1 LASSLFGGIIRVKYR
16 SISRKYRHMP
26 LTDVAVRNAK
36 PRDQAYK
43 LADSGG
49 LYLYVA
55 TSGGRLWRMDYRHES
70 KRQTLS
76 IGRYPITGLSDARAK
91 RDEAKRQL
99 AAGINPARAR
109 KEQKDKVRAS
119 GLDTFE
125 AIAREWYDLQKSTWV
140 PRHAEDVIHSL
151 ERDVF
156 PTIGDVPIREITAPQ
171 VLKLLRS
178 IEGRPAIETARRIRQ
193 RISAVF
199 VYAIASG
206 RGETDPAAIVQKAM
220 APQKKGRQPAITD
233 LEGAREM
240 LRRAEATPASPVTK
254 LALRLLALTAVRPGT
269 LITTPW
275 SEFVDIDAQEP
286 MWTVPAERMKMRL
299 HFKSDE
305 ARDHLVPL
313 SPQALATIDVLR
325 KSTGGGPLVFPNG
338 RHAHKPMSENAIGY
352 LLNRAGYH
360 HRHVPHGW
368 RATFSSVMNE
378 RFPADSRV
386 IDLMLAHT
394 PKDRVEGAYNRA
406 AHLRRR
412 GELAQSW
419 ADLLLDGFAA
429 PDALLKGPRRG
440 SL

>member
-1 LASSLFGGIIRVKYR
+1 
-16 SISRKYRHMP
+16 MP

-36 PRDQAYK
+36 PRERPYK

-55 TSGGRLWRMDYRHES
+55 PTGGRLWRMDYRHEN

-76 IGRYPITGLSDARAK
+76 IGRYPITGLYDARAK

-99 AAGINPARAR
+99 ATGINPGHAR
-109 KEQKDKVRAS
+109 KEQKEKARAS
-119 GLDTFE
+119 EADTFE
-125 AIAREWYDLQKSTWV
+125 VIAREWYALQKSTWV

-156 PTIGDVPIREITAPQ
+156 PDIGHVPIREITAPQ

-178 IEGRPAIETARRIRQ
+178 IEGRPAIETARRVRQ

-233 LEGAREM
+233 LEDAREM
-240 LRRAEATPASPVTK
+240 LRRAEATPANPVTK

-313 SPQALATIDVLR
+313 SRQALAAIEVLR
-325 KSTGGGPLVFPNG
+325 EVTGGGPMVFPNG
-338 RHAHKPMSENAIGY
+338 RHAHNPAKIVKRIRAHGANVY
-352 LLNRAGYH
+352 LDGNKLRIVNRAK
-360 HRHVPHGW
+360 
-368 RATFSSVMNE
+368 
-378 RFPADSRV
+378 
-386 IDLMLAHT
+386 L
-394 PKDRVEGAYNRA
+394 
-406 AHLRRR
+406 
-412 GELAQSW
+412 
-419 ADLLLDGFAA
+419 
-429 PDALLKGPRRG
+429 PDAAMTHIRRHARAIAHWLDYEAAYEERARRPSSTTATILRPRGHSGPCKRRPG
-440 SL
+440 YTPVPWRSRWRPCLRPS